1 MTNKRLVQCYAIT
14 VLQAI
19 AHHPRLAYLLRYN
32 HMRRG
37 GSHRP
42 RLLAHHSNYLKC
54 PLCELYE
61 FLVRY
66 WTRPSDLAQRAQ
78 GVDSRKNKLLA
89 RFRHKYILYDDE
101 AFKSSHF
108 QQDAAEFYVAL
119 WGWIEDY
126 LANPLQPAPIHTD
139 ESPALAQL
147 MKLQYVDITTCEDC
161 KKDGHE
167 AQERSRS
174 LSSALLEMYLPE
186 STDKAKS
193 YTLEKKEGEENM
205 TARKRLNEVKIPEE
219 LDLTDY
225 CVPEITSGKKYRLL
239 AVIKHRGETTAD
251 GHYIVWTRNGDDWFK
266 LNDRIVQKATL
277 AQARSHNKS
286 VDGFH
291 PYLLFYELIYSEN
304 TSLPP
309 TPTKSDNADARKPDS
324 RSTQSASG
332 GNVDSAPAKAAEDT
346 AHPAP
351 KQKEIAQPGQRKRKA
366 TDEAAKGTEDKRKKT
381 TDPSIES
388 TEASSQKQ
396 GSLSSNK
403 VTKTVKRVSYPE
415 AGPARST
422 RSRAHVQTETAQVT
436 AS

>member
-1 MTNKRLVQCYAIT
+1 
-14 VLQAI
+14 
-19 AHHPRLAYLLRYN
+19 
-32 HMRRG
+32 
-37 GSHRP
+37 
-42 RLLAHHSNYLKC
+42 
-54 PLCELYE
+54 
-61 FLVRY
+61 
-66 WTRPSDLAQRAQ
+66 
-78 GVDSRKNKLLA
+78 
-89 RFRHKYILYDDE
+89 
-101 AFKSSHF
+101 
-108 QQDAAEFYVAL
+108 
-119 WGWIEDY
+119 
-126 LANPLQPAPIHTD
+126 
-139 ESPALAQL
+139 

-193 YTLEKKEGEENM
+193 YTLEKLLRDWFLQHNRWPGECDRCLARDPTYKVSIRRKEGVLITAQPDLLCIRITRFTFDRKEGEENM

-436 AS
+436 ASGKFGSHLVAFSQIERH